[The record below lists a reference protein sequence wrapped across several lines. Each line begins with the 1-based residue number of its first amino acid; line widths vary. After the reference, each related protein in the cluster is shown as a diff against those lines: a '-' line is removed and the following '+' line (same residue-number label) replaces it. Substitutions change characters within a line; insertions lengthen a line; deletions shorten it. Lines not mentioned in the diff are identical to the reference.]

1 MGRLYG
7 KVAIITGSNSGVGA
21 ATAKLFA
28 QEGAKVVISAR
39 RLPQLEEVA
48 EEIKAAGGEV
58 LIVQTDVSKKEDAE
72 NLVAKTV
79 EKYGKVDILVNN
91 AGVLEAGLK
100 PIDCYEDEDLEWV
113 LGINTKGTLYCT
125 RAAVKEMMKN
135 NSGSI
140 INLDSVAGH
149 FGTGGAAYV
158 TSKAAVIG
166 LTKHTALRFTG
177 TGIRCNSVN
186 PSTIVTPMTMHTD
199 PASLNPNMMGQ
210 MNKHMNLSVQPCMPA
225 DVANILLFLASD
237 ESRAITGQVLVADF
251 GATLQK
257 LINKQ
262 ECRTL
267 KVRHSCCKYLI
278 CMKLITLLTP
288 LQSLPERS

>member
-1 MGRLYG
+1 MGRLDG

-21 ATAKLFA
+21 AAAKLFA
-28 QEGAKVVISAR
+28 KEGAKVVISAR
-39 RLPQLEEVA
+39 RLPQLEAVA
-48 EEIKAAGGEV
+48 DEIRAEGGEV
-58 LIVQTDVSKKEDAE
+58 LVVQTDVSKVEDAE

-135 NSGSI
+135 NAGSI
-140 INLDSVAGH
+140 INLDSVAGA

-166 LTKHTALRFTG
+166 LTKHTAMRFTG
-177 TGIRCNSVN
+177 TGIRCNSIN
-186 PSTIVTPMTMHTD
+186 PSSIATPMAKTD
-199 PASLNPNMMGQ
+199 PATLNQDMFGQ
-210 MNKHMNLSVQPCMPA
+210 MRKHMNLGVQICMPE

-251 GATLQK
+251 GATL
-257 LINKQ
+257 
-262 ECRTL
+262 
-267 KVRHSCCKYLI
+267 
-278 CMKLITLLTP
+278 
-288 LQSLPERS
+288 

>member
-1 MGRLYG
+1 MGRLDG
-7 KVAIITGSNSGVGA
+7 KVAIITGGNSGVGA
-21 ATAKLFA
+21 ATAELFA
-28 QEGAKVVISAR
+28 KEGAQVVISAR

-48 EEIKAAGGEV
+48 AKITAAGGEV
-58 LIVQTDVSKKEDAE
+58 LAVPTDVSKVEDVE
-72 NLVAKTV
+72 NLITKTV
-79 EKYGKVDILVNN
+79 EKFGKIDILVNN
-91 AGVLEAGLK
+91 AGVLEEGLK
-100 PIDCYEDEDLEWV
+100 PIECFTEEDLEKV
-113 LGINTKGTLYCT
+113 LGVNTKGCLYCT

-166 LTKHTALRFTG
+166 LTKHTAVRFTG

-186 PSTIVTPMTMHTD
+186 PSTIITPMTMNTD
-199 PASLNPNMMGQ
+199 PASLNPDMMGQ
-210 MNKHMNLSVQPCMPA
+210 MRKHMNLSVQPCMPA

-251 GATLQK
+251 GATL
-257 LINKQ
+257 
-262 ECRTL
+262 
-267 KVRHSCCKYLI
+267 
-278 CMKLITLLTP
+278 
-288 LQSLPERS
+288 